1 MYDDSF
7 NYYLVDIKKECD
19 EYEYNLKD
27 INDKQAEEIFYTPK
41 YYENPNEFKLSN
53 DKLREVKTRATY
65 FEDKLDNN
73 LSNYI
78 NDGKNYINEVKTS
91 LNKSLGKKRGRAI
104 EIGDYDHNKFSDDNL
119 RRLCKHLVLKYIQD
133 FINNKIKEKYNN
145 NIGKGIFVLKLLTLN
160 QKQKSNSSVQFNK
173 EFLNKTLGD
182 ILSDNI
188 STKYT
193 NYSQNHNKQVI
204 NHLKNEKNEEIR
216 DYFNKLFNLTFL
228 DCLKYFRG
236 SDNNISE
243 LQGLTKFDV
252 VKNKYKEDKDYFK
265 TLNYYMMNFELIIN
279 NKKARKRKKRTI

>member
-19 EYEYNLKD
+19 QYEYNLKD

-41 YYENPNEFKLSN
+41 YYENLNEFKLSN

-78 NDGKNYINEVKTS
+78 NDGQNNKNEIETS
-91 LNKSLGKKRGRAI
+91 LNKTKKKKKGRAT
-104 EIGDYDHNKFSDDNL
+104 EIGNYNHNRYSDDNL
-119 RRLCKHLVLKYIQD
+119 RRMCKHLVLKYIQD

-145 NIGKGIFVLKLLTLN
+145 NIGRGIFILKLLTLN

-204 NHLKNEKNEEIR
+204 NHLKNEKNEEIS

-236 SDNNISE
+236 SDNKNSE
-243 LQGLTKFDV
+243 LQGLTKFDL

>member
-19 EYEYNLKD
+19 QYEYNLKD

-78 NDGKNYINEVKTS
+78 NAGQNNKNEIETS
-91 LNKSLGKKRGRAI
+91 LNKSLGKKKGRAT
-104 EIGDYDHNKFSDDNL
+104 EIGNYNHNRYSDDNL
-119 RRLCKHLVLKYIQD
+119 RRMCKHLVLKYIQD

-145 NIGKGIFVLKLLTLN
+145 NIGRGIFILKLLTLN

-204 NHLKNEKNEEIR
+204 NHLKNEKNEEIS

>member
-1 MYDDSF
+1 M
-7 NYYLVDIKKECD
+7 
-19 EYEYNLKD
+19 
-27 INDKQAEEIFYTPK
+27 
-41 YYENPNEFKLSN
+41 
-53 DKLREVKTRATY
+53 
-65 FEDKLDNN
+65 
-73 LSNYI
+73 
-78 NDGKNYINEVKTS
+78 
-91 LNKSLGKKRGRAI
+91 
-104 EIGDYDHNKFSDDNL
+104 
-119 RRLCKHLVLKYIQD
+119 CKHLVLKYIQD

-182 ILSDNI
+182 ILSDKI

-204 NHLKNEKNEEIR
+204 NHLKNEKNEEIS

-279 NKKARKRKKRTI
+279 NKKARKRKKKTI